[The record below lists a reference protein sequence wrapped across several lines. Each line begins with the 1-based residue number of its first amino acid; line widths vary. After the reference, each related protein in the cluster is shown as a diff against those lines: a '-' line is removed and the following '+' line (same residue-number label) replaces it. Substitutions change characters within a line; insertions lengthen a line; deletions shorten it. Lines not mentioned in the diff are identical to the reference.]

1 MNTYIL
7 RIYEDSEHKAKN
19 LDQLRKWLANYYE
32 NSMKKIVEVYI
43 KTNTGKRFVGIFAKE
58 LGLPVW
64 YTTYENLHN
73 SRVIDEKTGKLCS
86 EGVSEVLKSSMRWEW
101 GDSRL

>member
-7 RIYEDSEHKAKN
+7 RIYEDSEHKAKD
-19 LDQLRKWLANYYE
+19 LDQLRKWLANRYD
-32 NSMKKIVEVYI
+32 NSKRMIVEVYV

-73 SRVIDEKTGKLCS
+73 SRVIDDKTGKLFS
-86 EGVSEVLKSSMRWEW
+86 EAESESMMEYAR
-101 GDSRL
+101 SR